1 MTRSKLYKTVAL
13 DALLSFL
20 GSCAIFGTII
30 LVEVLYYA
38 S

>member
-1 MTRSKLYKTVAL
+1 MTRSKLYKTIAL

-30 LVEVLYYA
+30 LVEALYYA